1 MVKLKIYLGDLTY
14 NTIVVS
20 TEALPINIGYIA
32 SYCKKRFGSE
42 VEFTLFKYHQEL
54 EKAILESPP
63 DILGL
68 SNYVWCQNLSHEM
81 FKIFSENI
89 RLFLK
94 SVKPLHSR
102 LSVMMDWKFCWGIFS
117 IWHME
122 RKILSRLFLTE
133 DHWWQSRSIF
143 VSAMPIAL
151 WTRWLREGGCCW
163 FVSITTHQKWKVRP
177 TASHK
182 QRWKGFFHL

>member
-1 MVKLKIYLGDLTY
+1 MAKLKIYLGDLTY

-32 SYCKKRFGSE
+32 SYCKKRFGSG

-81 FKIFSENI
+81 FKIFSEKNI
-89 RLFLK
+89 KYLK
-94 SVKPLHSR
+94 
-102 LSVMMDWKFCWGIFS
+102 
-117 IWHME
+117 
-122 RKILSRLFLTE
+122 
-133 DHWWQSRSIF
+133 
-143 VSAMPIAL
+143 
-151 WTRWLREGGCCW
+151 
-163 FVSITTHQKWKVRP
+163 
-177 TASHK
+177 
-182 QRWKGFFHL
+182 